1 MATDSI
7 ILAWRITEEPEGY
20 SPWGYKES
28 DMTEATEHRC
38 MRRADGSKCCQLAPE
53 FTLGKVYSFKEN
65 IVMKYVDK
73 ER

>member
-7 ILAWRITEEPEGY
+7 ILAWRIPEEPGRLQ
-20 SPWGYKES
+20 PMGHKES
-28 DMTEATEHRC
+28 DMTEATEYRC

-53 FTLGKVYSFKEN
+53 FILGKVYSFKEN
-65 IVMKYVDK
+65 IVMKYLDK